1 MKNLILIIIFLFILL
16 ILLLILLLSTYND
29 KENYDSMAKN
39 IDKIE
44 NCADVASSLYGTT
57 AFGYNKKNK
66 NCYVSK
72 TPLTRP
78 VISLHPYHTEYN
90 ETDIVC
96 NKTLFMNNQN
106 NIAQDTM
113 IGNRLY
119 NCYNIDPRHYDDN
132 DDNNNLKK
140 KTNNNN
146 NNNYLYYFEK
156 NKQKKLITYQDINK
170 LPITYHNFFH
180 IDWPSEKSE
189 LNDLNV
195 KFGQNATKREI
206 VGQKII
212 NGPTDNIYINWHNK
226 KLSNNLFN

>member
-1 MKNLILIIIFLFILL
+1 MKNHILIIIFLFILL

-29 KENYDSMAKN
+29 KENYDSIAKN
-39 IDKIE
+39 INTIE
-44 NCADVASSLYGTT
+44 NCADITSSLYGTT

-78 VISLHPYHTEYN
+78 VIPIHPYHTEYDA
-90 ETDIVC
+90 TDIVC

-119 NCYNIDPRHYDDN
+119 NCYNINHRHYDD
-132 DDNNNLKK
+132 DTKT
-140 KTNNNN
+140 KTNNNY
-146 NNNYLYYFEK
+146 YLYYFEK
-156 NKQKKLITYQDINK
+156 NKPKKLITYQDINK
-170 LPITYHNFFH
+170 LPITYHNIFN
-180 IDWPSEKSE
+180 IDWPDTKSE

-195 KFGQNATKREI
+195 KFGQNSTKREV

-212 NGPTDNIYINWHNK
+212 NGPTDNIYINWSNK
-226 KLSNNLFN
+226 ELTNNKLSK

>member
-1 MKNLILIIIFLFILL
+1 MKNHILIIIFLFILL

-29 KENYDSMAKN
+29 KENYDSIAKN
-39 IDKIE
+39 INTIE
-44 NCADVASSLYGTT
+44 NCADITSSLYGTT

-78 VISLHPYHTEYN
+78 VIHIHPYHTEYDV
-90 ETDIVC
+90 TDIVC

-119 NCYNIDPRHYDDN
+119 NCYNINPRHYDD
-132 DDNNNLKK
+132 DT
-140 KTNNNN
+140 KTKTN

-156 NKQKKLITYQDINK
+156 NKPKKLITYQDINK
-170 LPITYHNFFH
+170 LPITYHNIFH
-180 IDWPSEKSE
+180 IDWPTEKSE

-195 KFGQNATKREI
+195 KFGQNSTKREV

-212 NGPTDNIYINWHNK
+212 NGPTDNIYINWSNK
-226 KLSNNLFN
+226 ELTK